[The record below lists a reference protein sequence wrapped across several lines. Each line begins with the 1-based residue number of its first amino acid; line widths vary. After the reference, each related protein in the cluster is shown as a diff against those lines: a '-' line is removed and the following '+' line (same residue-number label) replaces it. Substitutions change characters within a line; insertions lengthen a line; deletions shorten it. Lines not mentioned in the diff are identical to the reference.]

1 MSLAT
6 PTILSAGQRIDPAYQ
21 LISIDVRR
29 EVNRIPRAH
38 LTLLDGDAAKRDFP
52 ISNAATFEPGKEI
65 EIKLRYE
72 GEPESDTTVFKG
84 RVIRHGVE
92 ANAEGSLLTVE
103 VKDAAVKLTQA
114 RKSSVFRDQSD
125 DQVIGK
131 IIADGGLKKGTLPA
145 TQLKHPE
152 IVQYYCTDWDFILSR
167 ADVHGLLVVV
177 NDGEISLR
185 KIELNGTPK
194 HRFEY
199 GLDEIYNFEIEADA
213 GSQFPNIQSIGWDL
227 KNQKPSKPAKAKAFS
242 QSIGNLDGAKLAKTV
257 GFGPYTLSHP
267 VPLGPA
273 ELQAWADGRMAR
285 IRMSLI
291 RGRVAVPGFGDLK
304 LLDVMEIAGIGKR
317 FNGKTFVSGICH
329 RLDEFG
335 WHTDIQFG
343 LSPDGF
349 CSESDIQEAPAAGLL
364 PAVSGLQI
372 GIVDKFEKDPDKELR
387 VKVILPGLDAKTGA
401 VWARLASS
409 DAGKDRGCFFRPET
423 GDEVVLGFFNDDP
436 RKPVILGALFGSRNS
451 PPADFGAPSEKNL
464 KKGFITKG
472 GTKLTFTDDEK
483 ASLLVETKGQG
494 KILLDDDKESI
505 QISDKHGN
513 SLVMD
518 KNGIQ
523 LKSEKGIQLKSGKDL
538 KFEASGNVEI
548 KGAKVDVK

>member
-1 MSLAT
+1 MANGL
-6 PTILSAGQRIDPAYQ
+6 DPSYE
-21 LISIDVRR
+21 LVSIDVRR
-29 EVNRIPRAH
+29 EVNRIPRAQS
-38 LTLLDGDAAKRDFP
+38 DFP
-52 ISNAATFEPGKEI
+52 GRGRRHSPVCRSAIPRLFEPGKEI

-92 ANAEGSLLTVE
+92 ANAESSLLTVE
-103 VKDAAVKLTQA
+103 LKDAAIKLTQP

-125 DQVIGK
+125 DEVIGK
-131 IIADGGLKKGTLPA
+131 IINDAGLKKGELSS
-145 TQLKHPE
+145 TQLNHPE

-167 ADVHGLLVVV
+167 ADINGLLVVV
-177 NDGEISLR
+177 NDGKISLQ

-199 GLDEIYNFEIEADA
+199 GISDIYNFEIEADA
-213 GSQFPNIQSIGWDL
+213 GSQFPDLQSIGWDL
-227 KNQKPSKPAKAKAFS
+227 KNQKPSKPAKAKAFPL
-242 QSIGNLDGAKLAKTV
+242 SIGNLDGAKLAKTV
-257 GFGPYTLSHP
+257 GFGPYTLSDP
-267 VPLGPA
+267 VPLDPQ

-304 LLDVMEIAGIGKR
+304 LLDVMEIAGIGER

-329 RLDEFG
+329 RLDKDG

-343 LSPDGF
+343 LSPNGF

-372 GIVDKFEKDPDKELR
+372 GIVDKFEEDPDKELR

-436 RKPVILGALFGSRNS
+436 RKPVILGALFGSKNS

-464 KKGFITKG
+464 KKGFVTKG
-472 GTKLTFTDDEK
+472 GTKLTFTDDQK
-483 ASLLVETKGQG
+483 ASLLIETKGQG
-494 KILLDDDKESI
+494 KILLDDDKEAI

-518 KNGIQ
+518 KN
-523 LKSEKGIQLKSGKDL
+523 GIQLKSGKDL

>member
-1 MSLAT
+1 ML
-6 PTILSAGQRIDPAYQ
+6 
-21 LISIDVRR
+21 SIDVRR
-29 EVNRIPRAH
+29 EVNRIPSAH
-38 LTLLDGDAAKRDFP
+38 LTLLDGDSAKRDFP

-72 GEPESDTTVFKG
+72 GDPDSDTTVFKG

-103 VKDAAVKLTQA
+103 LKDAAIKLTQA

-131 IIADGGLKKGTLPA
+131 IIDDAGLKKKGELSS
-145 TQLKHPE
+145 TQPTYPE

-167 ADVHGLLVVV
+167 ADINGWLVIV
-177 NDGEISLR
+177 NDGEISLAE
-185 KIELNGTPK
+185 IDLGGSVK
-194 HRFEY
+194 HRFEF
-199 GLDEIYNFEIEADA
+199 GVSEIYNFEIEADA
-213 GSQFPNIQSIGWDL
+213 GSQFPDVQSIGWDL

-242 QSIGNLDGAKLAKTV
+242 LSMGNLDGAKLANTV
-257 GFGPYTLSHP
+257 GFGPSTLSHP
-267 VPLGPA
+267 VPLDPQ

-291 RGRVAVPGFGDLK
+291 RGRVAVPGFGDLE
-304 LLDVMEIAGIGKR
+304 LLDVMEIAGIGER
-317 FNGKTFVSGICH
+317 FNGTTFVSGICH
-329 RLDEFG
+329 RLDEDG

-372 GIVDKFEKDPDKELR
+372 GIVDKFEEDPDKELR

-401 VWARLASS
+401 VWARLASP

-436 RKPVILGALFGSRNS
+436 RKPVILGALFGSKNS

-464 KKGFITKG
+464 KRGFITKG
-472 GTKLTFTDDEK
+472 GTKLTFTDDQK
-483 ASLLVETKGQG
+483 ASLLIETKGQG
-494 KILLDDDKESI
+494 KILLDDDKEAI

-518 KNGIQ
+518 KN
-523 LKSEKGIQLKSGKDL
+523 GIQLKSGKDL

-548 KGAKVDVK
+548 KGAKVGVK